1 MFTYSHANTPLSQSE
16 RAYYLSYFIITKS
29 FQVDWLE
36 NGLDKCLFFCLNFR
50 ALDTSNESQTL
61 KRGLEGEHPKISLGS
76 MSPFL
81 PRLGNWLVFILD
93 P

>member
-16 RAYYLSYFIITKS
+16 RAYFRSYFITTKS

-36 NGLDKCLFFCLNFR
+36 NGLDKCLFFFFYYFR
-50 ALDTSNESQTL
+50 ALDTSNESQTH

-76 MSPFL
+76 MSP
-81 PRLGNWLVFILD
+81 D
-93 P
+93 PL